1 MTTTELL
8 RVAVDGGI
16 CRATIDHPPINLLDL
31 PLMGEIGRLTQEVAA
46 DDAVRVLI
54 VDSADP
60 EFFIAH
66 ADVEL
71 IAGLSTDDT
80 AMRDELSPFNA
91 VMELFRTLPK
101 ATIAVIEGIARGG
114 GSEFAMAFD
123 MRYAALGKTRLGQPE
138 VAVGVIP
145 GGGGTQRLP
154 RLVGRGRALEVIL
167 GCMDIDAATAE
178 AWGYVDRALPAEE
191 LRRFVD
197 NLAARIASHPIE
209 AISRAKR
216 AVDAALD
223 GRADLATG
231 LRVEDQLFRETLAQP
246 VARERLQAILDA
258 GAQTREFELGEL
270 RFPDDQPRTSESPSG
285 LTLTGTTSPSCTSPA
300 SSIFA
305 NWSPM
310 ACWIS
315 LRSGRAP

>member
-1 MTTTELL
+1 MTYQDYQLI
-8 RVAVDGGI
+8 RIAVEGGI

-31 PLMGEIGRLTQEVAA
+31 RLLTEIGRLIDDVGA
-46 DDAVRVLI
+46 DDDVRVLI

-71 IAGLSTDDT
+71 IRGLSTDDT
-80 AMRDELSPFNA
+80 TLHDELTPFNA
-91 VMELFRTLPK
+91 TMERFRTLPK

-114 GSEFAMAFD
+114 GSEWAMAFD
-123 MRYAALGKTRLGQPE
+123 MRYAALGKARFGQPE
-138 VAVGVIP
+138 VAVGIIP

-178 AWGYVDRALPAEE
+178 SWGYVDRALPADE

-197 NLAARIASHPIE
+197 KLAARIASHPIE

-216 AVDAALD
+216 AVDAALGD
-223 GRADLATG
+223 PTPG
-231 LRVEDQLFRETLAQP
+231 LRVEDQLFREALAQP
-246 VARERLQAILDA
+246 VARERLDAILDA
-258 GAQTREFELGEL
+258 GAHTRDFELGTGS
-270 RFPDDQPRTSESPSG
+270 RT
-285 LTLTGTTSPSCTSPA
+285 
-300 SSIFA
+300 
-305 NWSPM
+305 
-310 ACWIS
+310 
-315 LRSGRAP
+315 